1 MPPMSQNGQTFSPN
15 ITGDTVEHDVYAA
28 MVRQRVDF
36 GNEILLATVD
46 AVIRV

>member
-1 MPPMSQNGQTFSPN
+1 VSQNDQTFSPN
-15 ITGDTVEHDVYAA
+15 VTGDTVEHDVYAA

-36 GNEILLATVD
+36 GIEILLAMVD